1 MCWPRLDLKP
11 PPVTAGAALVWQHL
25 GAALPGQHS
34 SHLQA
39 DKHLSSDGT
48 SKQAAHLTA
57 HHLAGCSPEGRL
69 YAVNMAF
76 TNQSTASTDA
86 ASVTVMASWSEAVT
100 NFTQQN
106 LQVTGCG
113 GSNISYFGQVGSEC
127 WGRPGNPR
135 VNAQLCTQ
143 PTRCVLT
150 APPALGDCAGSSC
163 MSHMLHLMGPCIQS
177 CLWGSMTLVLA
188 A

>member
-1 MCWPRLDLKP
+1 M
-11 PPVTAGAALVWQHL
+11 
-25 GAALPGQHS
+25 
-34 SHLQA
+34 
-39 DKHLSSDGT
+39 
-48 SKQAAHLTA
+48 
-57 HHLAGCSPEGRL
+57 LAGCSPEGRI

-113 GSNISYFGQVGSEC
+113 GSNISYFGQVNSEC
-127 WGRPGNPR
+127 WTCPGNPGGH
-135 VNAQLCTQ
+135 AQLCRQ
-143 PTRCVLT
+143 PTRCVLA
-150 APPALGDCAGSSC
+150 APAALGD
-163 MSHMLHLMGPCIQS
+163 
-177 CLWGSMTLVLA
+177 TLNLA